1 MGVTEGTLIKKRR
14 KLKGLTQ
21 KHLCEKLGLS
31 TAPIHQVENGLES
44 ISLSNLRAICDE
56 LGLKIVIADKNAS
69 TLT

>member
-21 KHLCEKLGLS
+21 KELCVKLGLS

-44 ISLSNLRAICDE
+44 ISLSNLRAICEE
-56 LGLKIVIADKNAS
+56 LGLKVIITDKNA
-69 TLT
+69 

>member
-21 KHLCEKLGLS
+21 KGLCEKLGLS

-56 LGLKIVIADKNAS
+56 LGLKVLIVDKNV
-69 TLT
+69 

>member
-21 KHLCEKLGLS
+21 KQLCERLGLS

-44 ISLSNLRAICDE
+44 ISLSNLRAICQE
-56 LGLKIVIADKNAS
+56 LGLKIVILDKNAA
-69 TLT
+69 TTA

>member
-21 KHLCEKLGLS
+21 KQLCERLGLS

-44 ISLSNLRAICDE
+44 ISLSNLRAICQE
-56 LGLKIVIADKNAS
+56 LGLKIVILDKNA
-69 TLT
+69 TTTA

>member
-21 KHLCEKLGLS
+21 KELCAKLGLS

-44 ISLSNLRAICDE
+44 ISLSNLRAICEE
-56 LGLKIVIADKNAS
+56 LGLKVIITDKNA
-69 TLT
+69 

>member
-21 KHLCEKLGLS
+21 KELCTRLGLS

-56 LGLKIVIADKNAS
+56 LGLKVIITDKNA
-69 TLT
+69 

>member
-21 KHLCEKLGLS
+21 KELCVKLGLS

-56 LGLKIVIADKNAS
+56 LGLKVIITDKNA
-69 TLT
+69 

>member
-44 ISLSNLRAICDE
+44 ISLSNLRAICEE

>member
-21 KHLCEKLGLS
+21 KGLCEKLGLS

-56 LGLKIVIADKNAS
+56 LGLKVLIVDKNA
-69 TLT
+69 